1 LILGAVKSPRCFDFA
16 GQTELEELLG
26 LFSLADILVSN
37 DCGLAHLAMLTP
49 IKEFV
54 IFGPESPQVFGP
66 LAENNH
72 TIYSRWPCSPCLS
85 VLNHRKSMCKD
96 NWCLKCIKPEEVYKF
111 IADNS

>member
-1 LILGAVKSPRCFDFA
+1 LVN
-16 GQTELEELLG
+16 QTELDELLE
-26 LFSLADILVSN
+26 LFSIADILVSN

-66 LAENNH
+66 LTENNY

-85 VLNHRKSMCKD
+85 VLNHRNSACK
-96 NWCLKCIKPEEVYKF
+96 NNQCLKCIKPEDVYNF
-111 IADNS
+111 ILSNTKLGKPKER